1 MPSQRTVFDSTAA
14 VGVGL
19 ATLAGQ
25 YRAGRRRPSD
35 VVRDIHARM
44 AQHSDNPIWL
54 HVVPEQDALARAHAL
69 ESDPAASARPLYG
82 VPFAVKDNI
91 DVAGLPTTA
100 ACPAFSYIASR
111 TATAVQRLLDAGA
124 ILVGK
129 TNLDQFATGL
139 VGTRSPYGAVRNA
152 FDPAYISGGSSSGSA
167 VAVALGMASF
177 ALGTDT
183 AGSGRVPAAFNNL
196 VGLKPTRGLVSTS
209 GVVPACRS
217 LDCLSVFA
225 HTARDARAVL
235 DVIDAFDQDDAFAR
249 LDRAPRPL
257 PARPRVGVPVPG
269 SLDVEGDA
277 DSARLFDA
285 AVAHARAM
293 GWTIVDVDIAPFLET
308 AALLYGGPWVAER
321 YAAIRELIEQRP
333 QAMLPVIR
341 EIIGEAT
348 RYSAADAFEASY
360 RLAALRRAADR
371 AWRDVDVLLLPTAP
385 THYTRAQVEAD
396 PIGTNARL
404 GRFTNFV
411 NLLDLAAIA
420 LPAGFRPNGLPF
432 GITFVAPAGTDRAL
446 CARGERWQQALASQ
460 VGTADA
466 TRALEAAVPADPT
479 GATEVALAVVGA
491 HLSGQPLNGQ
501 LTDRGARLLR
511 TCRTAAAYRLY
522 ALPGTTPPKPGL
534 LRTGAGAAIEVEVW
548 SMPVAQLGAFVA
560 AVPAPLGI
568 GTVDL
573 DDGTRVLGFLCESYA
588 LEGARDISAFGGWRS
603 YLASLTSVHAQ
614 PRERP

>member
-1 MPSQRTVFDSTAA
+1 MQTQRSSVDAIAA
-14 VGVGL
+14 ASLGL
-19 ATLAGQ
+19 APLVGD

-35 VVRDIHARM
+35 VVREIHARM
-44 AQHSDNPIWL
+44 AQHSANPVWL
-54 HVVPEQDALARAHAL
+54 HVIPEREAMARAYAL
-69 ESDPAASARPLYG
+69 ECDPAARALPLYG

-91 DVAGLPTTA
+91 DVAGTPTTA
-100 ACPAFSYIASR
+100 ACPEFSYIASR

-124 ILVGK
+124 IFVGK

-152 FDPAYISGGSSSGSA
+152 FDPGFISGGSSSGSA

-196 VGLKPTRGLVSTS
+196 VGLKPTRGLVSTA

-217 LDCLSVFA
+217 LDCVSVFA
-225 HTARDARAVL
+225 HTAADARAVL
-235 DVIDAFDQDDAFAR
+235 DAIDAFDEDDAFAR
-249 LDRAPRPL
+249 LDREPRPL
-257 PARPRVGVPVPG
+257 PARPRVGVPSAG
-269 SLDVEGDA
+269 SLDFDGDA
-277 DSARLFDA
+277 DSARLFEA

-293 GWTIVDVDIAPFLET
+293 GCAIVEMDIGPFLET

-321 YAAIRELIEQRP
+321 YAAVRTLMEQRP
-333 QAMLPVIR
+333 QAILPVIR
-341 EIIGEAT
+341 QIIGEAT
-348 RYSAADAFEASY
+348 RYSAVDAFEASY
-360 RLAALRRAADR
+360 RLAALRRTADR
-371 AWRDVDVLLLPTAP
+371 AWRDIDALLLPTAP
-385 THYTRAQVEAD
+385 TLYTHAQVEAD
-396 PIGTNARL
+396 PIGTNTRL
-404 GRFTNFV
+404 GRYTNFV

-420 LPAGFRPNGLPF
+420 LPAGFRPDGLPF
-432 GITFVAPAGTDRAL
+432 GITFVAPARTDRAL
-446 CARGERWQQALASQ
+446 CALGERWQRPLSPEAGSAE
-460 VGTADA
+460 A
-466 TRALEAAVPADPT
+466 TPPHAAPVPTDPT
-479 GATEVALAVVGA
+479 GAAEVPLAVVGA

-511 TCRTAAAYRLY
+511 TCRTAAAYRLF

-548 SMPVAQLGAFVA
+548 SMPVERFGTFVA
-560 AVPAPLGI
+560 AIPAPLGI
-568 GTVDL
+568 GTVEL

-588 LEGARDISAFGGWRS
+588 LEGARDISGFGGWRN